1 VDIGQTFNQEE
12 KHIYTTAA
20 STNKIRVI
28 DQSTVE
34 VTQKNMNA
42 KPDEILSL
50 GKDGLRCVE
59 AKAITYDLLKLGTGK
74 TNTFELSKPC
84 TPGEIDFFVSHSW

>member
-1 VDIGQTFNQEE
+1 VDIGQTCEE
-12 KHIYTTAA
+12 EEREIYTT
-20 STNKIRVI
+20 STNSKIRVI

-34 VTQKNMNA
+34 VTQKKMNA

-50 GKDGLRCVE
+50 GKDALRCVE

-84 TPGEIDFFVSHSW
+84 TPGEIDFFISHSW